1 MGFINLDLDAIEG
14 YVANHLRM
22 FISMALGLLFFVGVI
37 AVSIFFIAVRG
48 AEQTM
53 VPDVRDKELSEA
65 LLELQV
71 KELYPRIQLR
81 YSQSALD
88 KGFILEQEPRAGAIV
103 KAGRRIRLVVSRG
116 VMINRVEHYIGRNID
131 EVRMDIQTLLASG
144 GIGSLSSAGVSS
156 ALPLI
161 SLKEPFMYE
170 YSSEPPGTILQQRP
184 EAGTEISGPMTL
196 EFVVSRGLEN
206 AMITVPQL
214 GGLSIPDALEQIGRS
229 GVDFV
234 FSVRPPREREQGEIV
249 VFQEPPGNTPAPA
262 NTIVRITVTSPTE
275 LESGEVFNLFQ
286 YTMPKN
292 PYPLSVRLEALL
304 ISGERR
310 RILTVEYPG
319 GDFTVPYRLP
329 AGTVL
334 ILSRLNREIYRETA
348 ALPVETLSLDQ
359 L

>member
-14 YVANHLRM
+14 YVANHLRL
-22 FISMALGLLFFVGVI
+22 FISMALGLLVFVAII
-37 AVSIFFIAVRG
+37 AAAIFFIAVRG

-53 VPDVRDKELSEA
+53 VPDVRGKELSDA

-81 YSQSALD
+81 YSQSSLD
-88 KGFILEQEPRAGAIV
+88 KGFIMEQEPRAGTIV

-116 VMINRVEHYIGRNID
+116 VMINRVENYIGRNVD
-131 EVRMDIQTLLASG
+131 EVRMDLQTLLASG
-144 GIGSLSSAGVSS
+144 GVGGVSSS

-161 SLKEPFMYE
+161 SLREPFMYE

-196 EFVVSRGLEN
+196 ELVVSRGMEN
-206 AMITVPQL
+206 AMLTTPQL
-214 GGLSIPDALEQIGRS
+214 AGLPIAEALEQISRS

-234 FSVRPPREREQGEIV
+234 FSVRPPRERERGEIV
-249 VFQEPPGNTPAPA
+249 VFQEPQGNTPVPA

-275 LESGEVFNLFQ
+275 LESGEVFRLFQ

-292 PYPLSVRLEALL
+292 PYPLSVRLDALL

-310 RILTVEYPG
+310 RIITVEYPG

-329 AGTVL
+329 VGTVL
-334 ILSRLNREIYRETA
+334 ILSMLNREVYRETVTPPA
-348 ALPVETLSLDQ
+348 DTLSLDQ

>member
-14 YVANHLRM
+14 YVANHLRL
-22 FISMALGLLFFVGVI
+22 FVSMALGLLVFVGII

-53 VPDVRDKELSEA
+53 VPDVRGKELSEA

-88 KGFILEQEPRAGAIV
+88 KGFILEQEPRAGTIV
-103 KAGRRIRLVVSRG
+103 KAGRRVRLVVSQG
-116 VMINRVEHYIGRNID
+116 VMINSVGNYIGRNID

-144 GIGSLSSAGVSS
+144 SGLSSAGGPST
-156 ALPLI
+156 LPLI

-170 YSSEPPGTILQQRP
+170 YSSEAPGTILQQRP

-196 EFVVSRGLEN
+196 EFVVSRGPEN

-214 GGLSIPDALEQIGRS
+214 AGLSISDALEQIGRS
-229 GVDFV
+229 GIDFV
-234 FSVRPPREREQGEIV
+234 FSVRAPREREKGETV
-249 VFQEPPGNTPAPA
+249 VFQEPPGNASVPA
-262 NTIVRITVTSPTE
+262 NTMVKITVTSPPA
-275 LESGEVFNLFQ
+275 LESGEVFTLFQ

-292 PYPLSVRLEALL
+292 PYPLSVRLDALL

-310 RILTVEYPG
+310 RVITVEYPG
-319 GDFTVPYRLP
+319 GNFTVPYRLP
-329 AGTVL
+329 VGTVL
-334 ILSRLNREIYRETA
+334 ILSMLNREVYRETVTP
-348 ALPVETLSLDQ
+348 PVETLSLDQ